1 MCITNNPEIAVIAE
15 QAGADRIMIDME
27 TYKKAERQGGMDT
40 VQNRHTLQDI
50 SRVRKVLKKAELV
63 VRINPI
69 HGLEK
74 GYTSSEQ
81 EVNDVLSAGAD
92 CIMLPYF
99 KGVGEVRD
107 FLGYLNGR
115 AKNILLL
122 ETADAVDG
130 LDEILECKNIDEI
143 HIGLNDLSLCFK
155 KRFMFEV
162 LADGTVEKIVEK
174 LRKKGIPYGIGGVAS
189 VGNGDLPAEKLIG
202 EYYRLGSQAVIL
214 SRSFCDTSKEQDFS
228 EIRRIFKK
236 GIRDIRLIEDSLAQR
251 DDFLLKNQQEVK
263 RIVEEIVYKRK

>member
-74 GYTSSEQ
+74 DYTSSEQ

-99 KGVGEVRD
+99 KGAGEVRD

-214 SRSFCDTSKEQDFS
+214 SRSFCNIEEISNLSK
-228 EIRRIFKK
+228 IRETFEK
-236 GIRDIRLIEDSLAQR
+236 GIQEIKEVEHYFEKNTG
-251 DDFLLKNQQEVK
+251 FLMRNQQEVK
-263 RIVEEIVYKRK
+263 QIVERIAEKRR